1 MTRHNVRWSSSSR
14 IRRLYWSARRM
25 LPWEESQ
32 HMDHFKDEEQSSI
45 RRTILGLSP
54 ELRLTN
60 LAERRFMIWP
70 QDWQRTT
77 YWWQQPVH
85 SWLWSWERTNC
96 TTATSHWLH
105 CHYRQTATWRMNI
118 HITGW
123 SCSHWRYVFHWR
135 YVWIFILVVAA
146 AVSMNIHI
154 TGWPCSHWRSDSL
167 QTWLDSLR
175 PRKKSSTSR

>member
-1 MTRHNVRWSSSSR
+1 
-14 IRRLYWSARRM
+14 
-25 LPWEESQ
+25 
-32 HMDHFKDEEQSSI
+32 
-45 RRTILGLSP
+45 
-54 ELRLTN
+54 
-60 LAERRFMIWP
+60 MIWP

-123 SCSHWRYVFHWR
+123 PCSHWRYVFHWR
-135 YVWIFILVVAA
+135 YVWIFISLAGPAVTEDLIPCRHDWTHCDHARRAQLVDKQMQSKLFCLANFSVTPCTGYSWAVFARVQPAA
-146 AVSMNIHI
+146 GSQRCRQRRRGA
-154 TGWPCSHWRSDSL
+154 
-167 QTWLDSLR
+167 
-175 PRKKSSTSR
+175 